1 MNDKH
6 GAPYVE
12 QVVYR
17 ALSSGLPRAPGG
29 KLRVPAESRAAARVG
44 LLEFADLDAAMQ
56 AFAMTYADLGGVTV
70 APERSG
76 VRDVLLNTY
85 GPQGGMQFYMPLCVG
100 RIETMVLRVFL
111 APRAF

>member
-1 MNDKH
+1 MTGGD
-6 GAPYVE
+6 APYVE

-17 ALSSGLPRAPGG
+17 ALSTGLPRARGG
-29 KLRVPAESRAAARVG
+29 NLRVPAESRAAARVG

-76 VRDVLLNTY
+76 VRDVLLNAY
-85 GPQGGMQFYMPLCVG
+85 GPPGGGQFHMPMRVG
-100 RIETMVLRVFL
+100 TIETMVLRVFQ